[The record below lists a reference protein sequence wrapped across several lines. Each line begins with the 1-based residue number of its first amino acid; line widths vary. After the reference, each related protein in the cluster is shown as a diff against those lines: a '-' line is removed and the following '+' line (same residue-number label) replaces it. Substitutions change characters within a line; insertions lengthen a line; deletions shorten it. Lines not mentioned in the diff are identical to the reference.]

1 MIPQDLVKPVALAA
15 VPCAVAMVIVY
26 LLGGSGMAFL
36 VGLLLL
42 PLTWFALGFVGLSAA
57 AGVVMLTIAALL
69 LADTLVEPKGSDAE
83 LLRAADADV
92 KQARR
97 ITTSGFEAREDRL
110 EDKLSKQRKE
120 LADQTS
126 LVGQLEDDTRE
137 LRHALSQARRKLK
150 SQARV
155 LAKAQKRGASGQKQ
169 RGARGQKKREVRT
182 RR

>member
-1 MIPQDLVKPVALAA
+1 VIPQDLVKPVALAA

-42 PLTWFALGFVGLSAA
+42 PVTWFALGFVGLSAA
-57 AGVVMLTIAALL
+57 AGVVMLTVAALL

-92 KQARR
+92 NQARR

-110 EDKLSKQRKE
+110 EDTISKQRKE
-120 LADQTS
+120 LADMTRR
-126 LVGQLEDDTRE
+126 VGRLERDTLE
-137 LRHALSQARRKLK
+137 LQSALSQARGKLK
-150 SQARV
+150 SQARL
-155 LAKAQKRGASGQKQ
+155 LAKGQKKRGASGQKK
-169 RGARGQKKREVRT
+169 RGAR
-182 RR
+182 

>member
-42 PLTWFALGFVGLSAA
+42 PVTWFALGFVGLSAA
-57 AGVVMLTIAALL
+57 AGVVMLTVAALL

-92 KQARR
+92 NQARR
-97 ITTSGFEAREDRL
+97 ITTSGFAAREDRL
-110 EDKLSKQRKE
+110 EDTISKQRKE
-120 LADQTS
+120 LADMTRR
-126 LVGQLEDDTRE
+126 VGRLEDDTRE
-137 LRHALSQARRKLK
+137 LRSALSQARGKLK
-150 SQARV
+150 SQGRL
-155 LAKAQKRGASGQKQ
+155 LAKAQKKRGASGQKK
-169 RGARGQKKREVRT
+169 RGAR
-182 RR
+182 